1 MKRKIAVFF
10 MLMFLIS
17 TTEFG
22 QLLKFPLLVEHYVEH
37 KGLNPDLTI
46 WGFLQIHY
54 DNNHKEDGDPT
65 DEKLPFVSHAP
76 IMHIVA
82 TTPPTMLKIERI
94 KISTH
99 NTKVERFHDAVF
111 ESSFLSSIWQP
122 PKYC

>member
-1 MKRKIAVFF
+1 MKRKIALFFVF
-10 MLMFLIS
+10 MFLIS

-22 QLLKFPLLVEHYVEH
+22 QLLKFPLLVEHYVDH
-37 KGLNPDLTI
+37 KGLNPDLSI

-76 IMHIVA
+76 IIHLVA
-82 TTPPTMLKIERI
+82 TTPPTILKIDKI
-94 KISTH
+94 KIPTN
-99 NTKVERFHDAVF
+99 NTKVESMHDSVF

-122 PKYC
+122 PKFC

>member
-1 MKRKIAVFF
+1 

-37 KGLNPDLTI
+37 KDQNPTLSI

-54 DNNHKEDGDPT
+54 DNNHKEDGDPI
-65 DEKLPFVSHAP
+65 DEKLPFVSHTS
-76 IMHIVA
+76 IVQLVA
-82 TTPPTMLKIERI
+82 TTPPTILKIDKI
-94 KISTH
+94 KIPTN
-99 NTKVERFHDAVF
+99 NTKVESIHDSIF

-122 PKYC
+122 PKFC